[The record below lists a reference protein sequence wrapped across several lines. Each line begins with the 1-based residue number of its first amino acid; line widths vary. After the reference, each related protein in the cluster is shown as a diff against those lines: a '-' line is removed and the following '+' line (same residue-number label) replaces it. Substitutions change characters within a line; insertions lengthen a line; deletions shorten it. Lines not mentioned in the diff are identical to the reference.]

1 MLEVSDLHVSYG
13 SMKALHGVS
22 FNVKE
27 GSVVTL
33 IGANGAGMTTT
44 LNTIAGLLRQKEGK
58 IVFNGEDI
66 SSMPPRQRVQR
77 GLVLCPEG
85 RQIFP
90 RMTVEGNLELG
101 AFIQKDQKAIE
112 KNYELVY
119 DMFPILKDRAKQ
131 VAGTL
136 SGGEQQMLA
145 IGRSLMASPKLLML
159 DEPSLG
165 LAPIFVEQI
174 FKMIVE
180 IKNLGTTI
188 LLVEQNALSA
198 LKIADAGYVMEV
210 GNITLSG
217 SGEELSNNEMVKTS
231 YLGA

>member
-13 SMKALHGVS
+13 SIKALHGVS

-33 IGANGAGMTTT
+33 IGANGAGKTTT
-44 LNTIAGLLRQKEGK
+44 LNTIAGLLRQKEGR

>member
-13 SMKALHGVS
+13 SIKALHGVS

-33 IGANGAGMTTT
+33 IGANGAGKTTT

-101 AFIQKDQKAIE
+101 AFIQKDQKVIE